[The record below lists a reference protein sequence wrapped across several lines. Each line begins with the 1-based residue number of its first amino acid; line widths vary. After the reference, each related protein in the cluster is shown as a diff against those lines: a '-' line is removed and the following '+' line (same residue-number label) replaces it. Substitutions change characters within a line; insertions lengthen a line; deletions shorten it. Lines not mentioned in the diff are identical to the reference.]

1 MAQEF
6 WDDEK
11 SREQEEREMK
21 EVIDLL
27 KKNNIDFTVE
37 GNKIMIL
44 GEVVGVNLFS
54 MPGIT
59 IAQGRNKISFEMLE
73 HSPIYFFSV
82 KTPTGVERVRLSP
95 GAIAYYGNRFL
106 VLKFVDLPEK

>member
-11 SREQEEREMK
+11 SREQEEREMND
-21 EVIDLL
+21 VINIL
-27 KKNNIDFTVE
+27 KRNNIDYTVE

-44 GEVVGVNLFS
+44 GEVIGVNLFS

-73 HSPIYFFSV
+73 HGRIYIFSV
-82 KTPTGVERVRLSP
+82 KTPTGVKSIRLSH
-95 GAIAYYGNRFL
+95 GVIAYYGNRFL